1 MVILHQPRFVVNI
14 GGVIRAMKNMGV
26 GSLRL
31 VNAIPFTPD
40 DITAIAHRSEDIL
53 ASLQHYDTLDSA
65 LADVRYVLGTS
76 ARPRT
81 TAPTLRTIREVAA
94 DLASDTNS
102 ACFPLA
108 LLFGPEDNGLDNAA
122 LDRCHAIV
130 HLPTDPSYPSLN
142 LSHAVLLLLYEL
154 RMASLAQ
161 TAPTAPIPKPATTPP
176 VAGAAYETFFA
187 IGQEALQSLDF
198 FTSAQQIPHLMR
210 ILRQLTY
217 RAHPGEK
224 ELALLTAIARE
235 IIKSTASKHSSG
247 KS

>member
-1 MVILHQPRFVVNI
+1 
-14 GGVIRAMKNMGV
+14 MKNMGA

-31 VNAIPFTPD
+31 VNAVPFTPD
-40 DITAIAHRSEDIL
+40 DITTIAHRSEDVL
-53 ASLQHYDTLDSA
+53 AALQHYDTLDAA

-81 TAPTLRTIREVAA
+81 TAPTLRTVREVAA
-94 DLASDTNS
+94 DLASDTDS
-102 ACFPLA
+102 SHFPLA
-108 LLFGPEDNGLDNAA
+108 VLFGPEDNGLDNAA

-154 RMASLAQ
+154 RMATLAQ
-161 TAPTAPIPKPATTPP
+161 AAPSPPIPKPAATPP
-176 VAGAAYETFFA
+176 VTGAAYEAFFA

-198 FTSAQQIPHLMR
+198 FTSAQQIPHMMR
-210 ILRQLTY
+210 MLRQLTY
-217 RAHPGEK
+217 RARPGEK

-235 IIKSTASKHSSG
+235 IIKTRARVSQRTNK